1 MIREPPPPTIPQ
13 NVASSSVAGVRGGD
27 FSDAT
32 ETPPEKKQKLGEEVD
47 CKTSTSAGDED
58 GMSSSVKAQYID
70 GYDSEEEID
79 EAVWDKYLQQIEESE
94 GFDVKDIPRPSLMT
108 TVFPLTGFSKHPE
121 NVVMLKGYAE
131 KALKKYND
139 DYSTC
144 WEVDDIL
151 KVNGGGSC
159 SFIFY
164 ITLSVKTHKGEKDY
178 FQVKVVRD
186 LDGHLDFPIVRP
198 QPKKDSDMQPKKDS
212 DMQ

>member
-13 NVASSSVAGVRGGD
+13 NVASSLVAGVRGGD

-94 GFDVKDIPRPSLMT
+94 
-108 TVFPLTGFSKHPE
+108 
-121 NVVMLKGYAE
+121 
-131 KALKKYND
+131 
-139 DYSTC
+139 
-144 WEVDDIL
+144 
-151 KVNGGGSC
+151 
-159 SFIFY
+159 
-164 ITLSVKTHKGEKDY
+164 
-178 FQVKVVRD
+178 
-186 LDGHLDFPIVRP
+186 
-198 QPKKDSDMQPKKDS
+198 PKKDSDMQPKKDS